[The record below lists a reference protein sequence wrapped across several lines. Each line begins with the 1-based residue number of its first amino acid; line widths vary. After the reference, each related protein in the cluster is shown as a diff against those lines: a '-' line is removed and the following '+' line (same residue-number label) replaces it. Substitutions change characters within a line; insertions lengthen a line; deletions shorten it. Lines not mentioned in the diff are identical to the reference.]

1 MKPREILLAWLSG
14 VLALF
19 GVTFALCKPQIDTWN
34 GICESR
40 AKLEKQI
47 RKANE
52 TLVKKKEWDGRLK
65 ELQRIVRQI
74 PANENPKYFLPKTIN
89 LLAEA
94 NQVQLRDTSLGEEK
108 TSGKLHIL
116 PVKYQ
121 WADANTKGIRDL
133 LIAFQEN
140 DVIFDVVELTIKSMG
155 QDRLKGTLTVNCVY
169 TK

>member
-1 MKPREILLAWLSG
+1 MKSREILLAWMTG

-34 GICESR
+34 GIREKR
-40 AKLEKQI
+40 GNLEKQI
-47 RKANE
+47 KKAND
-52 TLVKKKEWDGRLK
+52 TLEKKKEWDKRLQD
-65 ELQRIVRQI
+65 LQRIVRPI
-74 PANENPKYFLPKTIN
+74 PAGENPKYLLPKTIN

-94 NQVQLRDTSLGEEK
+94 NQVQLKDTSLGEEK

-116 PVKYQ
+116 PIKYQ
-121 WADANTKGIRDL
+121 WTEANTKGIRDL